1 MASNNRDDDAKIMPP
16 SKRLQDKIGRN
27 TKLDNIITEE
37 RLEVAQQTAVKS
49 LELFIA
55 STDKDL
61 EALEH
66 AVKHELKSGHAGPK
80 AVQKV
85 IDPAFSIKSRAGVY
99 GYELAS
105 SIARSLHHYM
115 EDMTSLK
122 EHDVTIVEAHIKALR
137 GVFAHNITGHGEQIG
152 EELIKSLE
160 NLIHKYQH

>member
-1 MASNNRDDDAKIMPP
+1 MASNTRDDDAKILPP
-16 SKRLQDKIGRN
+16 SKRLQEKIGQN

-37 RLEVAQQTAVKS
+37 RLDVAQQSAVKS

-55 STDKDL
+55 NTDKDL
-61 EALEH
+61 QALEH
-66 AVKHELKSGHAGPK
+66 TVKADLKAGQAGPK

-85 IDPAFSIKSRAGVY
+85 LDPAFSIKSRAGVY

-115 EDMTSLK
+115 EDMTAMQD
-122 EHDVTIVEAHIKALR
+122 HDITIVEAHIKALR
-137 GVFAHNITGHGEQIG
+137 GVFAHNITGDGEQIG

-160 NLIHKYQH
+160 NLIHKYQQ